1 MQKLKKQKRSSLSK
15 SFPKRTM
22 FFKMQNMFVGER
34 LRIFRVKKT
43 FFQNQELS
51 VFHQIWLVFGHWHF
65 DFWWVRDGI
74 SAEHSDT
81 WLLSG
86 YIKSGWFQWKKNF
99 IFLKIWKNLELLCNL
114 GSKCLVGN
122 CDCWGKS
129 KGWKKVEQHHVTF
142 GSDIHKKIDQKS
154 RFVW

>member
-1 MQKLKKQKRSSLSK
+1 
-15 SFPKRTM
+15 M
-22 FFKMQNMFVGER
+22 FFIMQNMLVGER
-34 LRIFRVKKT
+34 LRIFRVKNT
-43 FFQNQELS
+43 FFQNQKLS
-51 VFHQIWLVFGHWHF
+51 VFHRIWLVFGQWHF
-65 DFWWVRDGI
+65 DFWWVRGGI